1 MGIHDELDEME
12 AKEQKL
18 GKVCR
23 LFRKAFVLPFYP
35 SNVLWVIFK
44 DVLNLLGSLSVAMLL
59 FDVCTP
65 LRFFLNIL
73 PLHYLKFFLP
83 FFV

>member
-59 FDVCTP
+59 FDVCTHLTILSEYTSAP
-65 LRFFLNIL
+65 LFEVFSLV
-73 PLHYLKFFLP
+73 
-83 FFV
+83 FV